1 MSRFHRL
8 RKANAGDIF
17 FIRALEMDP
26 ANVFVHCWDEDT
38 HRTYMNDPKAHY
50 LIAEGVQG
58 TALGYAILFENEPG
72 IIEWRRIIVARRDDG
87 IGSEFMQAVI
97 DKFLDQ
103 GASKLW
109 LDVYEDNARARHV
122 YRALGFDEVRTE
134 VPASDPDTTL
144 VIMERPL
151 GLQANR

>member
-1 MSRFHRL
+1 MSRFNRL
-8 RKANAGDIF
+8 RKATAEDIF

-26 ANVFVHCWDEDT
+26 ANVFVHCWDDET
-38 HRTYMNDPKAHY
+38 HRANIANQKFHY

-58 TALGYAILFENEPG
+58 TALGYAILIENEPG
-72 IIEWRRIIVARRDDG
+72 ILEWRRIIVARRDDG

-97 DKFLDQ
+97 DNFTEK

-122 YRALGFDEVRTE
+122 YKSMGFEETRTE
-134 VPASDPDTTL
+134 QAPNDPDTIL
-144 VIMERPL
+144 VIMERSLKPKS
-151 GLQANR
+151 Q